1 MLLMQIVGLGLLAT
15 AVSWLATRQLV
26 GALTRHAI
34 LDRPNARSS
43 HVRPTP
49 RGGGIAV
56 IGVVLPAW
64 ALIAALSSER
74 PATTAVVL
82 AGALGLAL
90 LSWGDDRAGLP
101 VALRLAAQAITVVV
115 VLSMAPARWDF
126 SGGALPPSADLA
138 VVALAWIW
146 FINLFNFMDGI
157 DGIAGGE
164 AASIGVGI
172 AIVAATAGLDWPI
185 MAKSIALA
193 GAAAG
198 FLAWNWHPARI
209 FLGDVGSV
217 PLGYL
222 IGWLLLE
229 LAQAGQWAAAL
240 ILPLYFLADATIT
253 LFRRALNR
261 ERIWQAH
268 RSHFYQRAVRAGLS
282 HADVSG
288 RVLVANAFLVA
299 AAVAA
304 AVAASWLGLLLG
316 LLVVLLLL
324 GNLAWRRR

>member
-1 MLLMQIVGLGLLAT
+1 MMLLMQIVGLGLLAT

-172 AIVAATAGLDWPI
+172 ALVAATAGLDWPI
-185 MAKSIALA
+185 MA
-193 GAAAG
+193 
-198 FLAWNWHPARI
+198 
-209 FLGDVGSV
+209 
-217 PLGYL
+217 
-222 IGWLLLE
+222 
-229 LAQAGQWAAAL
+229 
-240 ILPLYFLADATIT
+240 
-253 LFRRALNR
+253 
-261 ERIWQAH
+261 
-268 RSHFYQRAVRAGLS
+268 
-282 HADVSG
+282 
-288 RVLVANAFLVA
+288 
-299 AAVAA
+299 
-304 AVAASWLGLLLG
+304 
-316 LLVVLLLL
+316 
-324 GNLAWRRR
+324 